1 MVSRM
6 INDGQ
11 LDDKNRNP
19 EKQICALIQNFSYLV
34 SWREGGTRERDEEK
48 VLYHTVKDMSN

>member
-1 MVSRM
+1 M

-48 VLYHTVKDMSN
+48 VLYHSQ